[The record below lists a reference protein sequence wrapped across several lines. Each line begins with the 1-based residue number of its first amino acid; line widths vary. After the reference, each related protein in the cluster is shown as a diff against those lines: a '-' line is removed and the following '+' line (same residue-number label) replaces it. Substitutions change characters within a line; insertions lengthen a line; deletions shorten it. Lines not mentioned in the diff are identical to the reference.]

1 MSSQRSWRD
10 GGRPGLI
17 LRSGIDRFRSS
28 MFGVPA
34 LWLAGALALS
44 QVVTA
49 IDRALE
55 AGDLPSFLD
64 TTVDSA
70 RAILGAISSGTIG
83 AASVVFSLTL
93 VAVQLS
99 SSVYS
104 SRVLRTFLRD
114 RFQQHMIGLV
124 LATFLYSLLVLREV
138 RGPLEDSGSA
148 YIPRISVFLAVVLA
162 LSAVLALLAS
172 ISHTAQSLRVSAV
185 TRSLVSEV
193 RTLIENRFPDPS
205 PTAEDRAAENRAA
218 EDRAAEDRAAED
230 RAAEAAG
237 DDADADGA
245 DDQQAGGNGE
255 FSGVSAQGPG
265 IAPSRR
271 MSGGSPSAEEAGEG
285 LGVGVVLTSP
295 ESGWLQQI
303 SLEALRDAV
312 PEGTT
317 LRLDAVVGSY
327 VAVDVPILTLWPAP
341 HPDEIEEIRDDLRG
355 AFGIGPE
362 RTLHQDVAFG
372 ITMIEDVAVKA
383 LSPGVNDP
391 NTAKAVAVQLGEV
404 ILTILSRELPPTVLD
419 IDGRTLFRT
428 SEPSYDD
435 YVDAAFNQIRHYA
448 NGQPSVQLV
457 LVQTLLDVADELR
470 RRHRPE
476 VAIEAVTKMLGF
488 VENDLAS
495 PDSDPDAARAHE
507 ALAG

>member
-1 MSSQRSWRD
+1 
-10 GGRPGLI
+10 
-17 LRSGIDRFRSS
+17 

-44 QVVTA
+44 QGVTA

-55 AGDLPSFLD
+55 PGDLPSFLD

-218 EDRAAEDRAAED
+218 EDRAAE
-230 RAAEAAG
+230 AAG

-271 MSGGSPSAEEAGEG
+271 MPGRGSPSAEEAGEG

-327 VAVDVPILTLWPAP
+327 VAADVPILTLWPAP
-341 HPDEIEEIRDDLRG
+341 HPDEVEEIRDDLRG

-428 SEPSYDD
+428 SEPTYDD

-495 PDSDPDAARAHE
+495 PDSDPDAARAHA